1 MAGVV
6 VFAASSTARQASRR
20 IIKTI
25 MTTTSELSPALPSER
40 VLLGIL
46 GLFMMIA
53 PASTDMYLPGLVT
66 MRHELGASAAATQLT
81 LSYFFLGFAFGQLVW
96 GPLADRFGRRRP
108 MAAGIALY
116 IFGTIGCAFADSM
129 DHMMMWRFVQALGG
143 CAMPV
148 IAQAIVRDVYGPRDS
163 ARAFSIMLLVM
174 SLAPIVAPLIG
185 GQMLRVT
192 TWRMIFGI
200 LAAFGVVAML
210 ALWRLPETGAVHA
223 RQAGGPRAVVASYLH
238 LLRDPHFVGYM
249 VAGGAVFGA
258 SFTYITGAPLVYM
271 EYFHVSP
278 QFFGVLFGINVVG
291 MASVTMFNSR
301 RVGQV
306 GPYRLMRTGI
316 IGCAVVAS
324 VLCATVWLGVAL
336 LPVMVAL
343 LFLFMSLRGIITANS
358 VAGALANHP
367 TRAGAAA
374 ALIGSVQ
381 YGFGFAAGGLLGL
394 LNDGS
399 PRPLATVMCGF
410 AVLALIALL
419 TMLRKPQH

>member
-1 MAGVV
+1 
-6 VFAASSTARQASRR
+6 
-20 IIKTI
+20 
-25 MTTTSELSPALPSER
+25 MTSTSELSPALPSER

-116 IFGTIGCAFADSM
+116 IFGSIGCAFADSM
-129 DHMMMWRFVQALGG
+129 EHMMMWRFVQALGG

-148 IAQAIVRDVYGPRDS
+148 IAQAIVRDVYGPRNS

-174 SLAPIVAPLIG
+174 SVAPIVAPLIG
-185 GQMLRVT
+185 GQMLRFT
-192 TWRMIFGI
+192 SWRVIFGI
-200 LAAFGVVAML
+200 LAVFGVGAMA

-223 RQAGGPRAVVASYLH
+223 RQAGGPRAVAASYWH
-238 LLRDPHFVGYM
+238 LLRDPQFVGYM

-258 SFTYITGAPLVYM
+258 SFTYITGTPLVYM

-278 QFFGVLFGINVVG
+278 QFFGVLFGINIVG

-306 GPYRLMRTGI
+306 GPYRLMRIGI
-316 IGCAVVAS
+316 VGCAIVTS

-367 TRAGAAA
+367 SRAGAAA
-374 ALIGSVQ
+374 ALVGSVQ
-381 YGFGFAAGGLLGL
+381 YGFGFAAGGLLGV

-399 PRPLATVMCGF
+399 PRPLAAVMCGF
-410 AVLALIALL
+410 SVLALIALL
-419 TMLRKPQH
+419 TMLRKPLHAH

>member
-1 MAGVV
+1 
-6 VFAASSTARQASRR
+6 
-20 IIKTI
+20 
-25 MTTTSELSPALPSER
+25 MTSTSELSPALPSER

-66 MRHELGASAAATQLT
+66 MRHELDASAAAAQLT
-81 LSYFFLGFAFGQLVW
+81 LSYFFLGFAFGQLLW

-116 IFGTIGCAFADSM
+116 IFGSIGCAFADSM
-129 DHMMMWRFVQALGG
+129 DHMMVWRFVQALGG

-148 IAQAIVRDVYGPRDS
+148 IAQAIVRDVYGPRNS

-174 SLAPIVAPLIG
+174 SVAPIVAPLVG
-185 GQMLRVT
+185 GQMLRFT
-192 TWRMIFGI
+192 SWRVIFGV
-200 LAAFGVVAML
+200 LALFGAVAML

-223 RQAGGPRAVVASYLH
+223 RQAGGPRAVAVSYWQ

-249 VAGGAVFGA
+249 LAGGAVFGA
-258 SFTYITGAPLVYM
+258 SFTYITGTPLVYM

-278 QFFGVLFGINVVG
+278 QFFGVLFGINIVG
-291 MASVTMFNSR
+291 MAGMTVFNSR
-301 RVGQV
+301 RVGQF
-306 GPYRLMRTGI
+306 GPYRLMRVGI
-316 IGCAVVAS
+316 VGCAIVTS
-324 VLCATVWLGVAL
+324 VLCATVWLGFAL
-336 LPVMVAL
+336 LPLMVMM

-374 ALIGSVQ
+374 ALVGSVQ

-394 LNDGS
+394 FNDGT
-399 PRPLATVMCGF
+399 PRPLVAVMCGF
-410 AVLALIALL
+410 ALLALIALF
-419 TMLRKPQH
+419 TMLRDPHGARAH